1 MIIKNNKLF
10 IFMISI
16 ENIFI
21 VKYKLNIKI
30 ELINKYV
37 F

>member
-10 IFMISI
+10 IFKISI